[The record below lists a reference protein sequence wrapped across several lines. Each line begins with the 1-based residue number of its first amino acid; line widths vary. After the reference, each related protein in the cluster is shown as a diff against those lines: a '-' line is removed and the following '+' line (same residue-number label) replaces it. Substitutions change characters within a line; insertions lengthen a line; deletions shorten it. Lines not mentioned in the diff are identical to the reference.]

1 MGNVFTEELK
11 EELLSRLS
19 DFSCGWDAEVSTDIK
34 YLEYGIKKE
43 DLSVIHAVYNLTYSD
58 RVYALVKDILKE
70 ISTTK

>member
-11 EELLSRLS
+11 DELLSRLS
-19 DFSCGWDAEVSTDIK
+19 GFKCGWDEEVSTDIK

-58 RVYALVKDILKE
+58 RVYELVEGILKE
-70 ISTTK
+70 LSTTK